1 MRMTIFFKHAVL
13 SDGFFSR
20 LNNGDRRRVFDCNG
34 TYLYFKRN
42 NELRCV
48 NDLSPSPQGM
58 TDSEVKNTL
67 GSFDVS
73 NFNIVFS
80 ISNRTALSRPSQ

>member
-1 MRMTIFFKHAVL
+1 MATVV
-13 SDGFFSR
+13 
-20 LNNGDRRRVFDCNG
+20 VFDCNG
-34 TYLYFKRN
+34 TYLYLEGN
-42 NELRCV
+42 NELGCV

-73 NFNIVFS
+73 NFNIVLS
-80 ISNRTALSRPSQ
+80 ISNRTVLSRPSQRMLQFYNINALL